1 MKESLMSPDHGI
13 KTPEPPAGN
22 LLLRTLAMPG
32 DTNPAGDIF
41 GGWIM
46 SQMDIAGSLL
56 AREIACG
63 RVVTVA
69 VDGMSFLKPVKVGNV
84 VCCYGHCS
92 RLGRTSITIE
102 LELWVKQIVSDGDG
116 INEHIERHMVT
127 KAHYTYV
134 KVNSQGRPVP
144 LPESASKVAS
154 EGIDAGSVGLNADGT
169 PRRREACFQK

>member
-1 MKESLMSPDHGI
+1 MTKQEEI
-13 KTPEPPAGN
+13 NQEPPART

-84 VCCYGHCS
+84 VCCYGRCYK
-92 RLGRTSITIE
+92 LGRTSITIE
-102 LELWVKQIVSDGDG
+102 LELWVKQLIADGD
-116 INEHIERHMVT
+116 HERVEKHMVT
-127 KAHYTYV
+127 RAHYSYV
-134 KVNSQGRPVP
+134 KVNSQGRPIP
-144 LPESASKVAS
+144 LPPEAS
-154 EGIDAGSVGLNADGT
+154 EIASRGIDAGRPCLGTGCDGD
-169 PRRREACFQK
+169 EGIIK

>member
-1 MKESLMSPDHGI
+1 MAANDEEKI
-13 KTPEPPAGN
+13 IEPPSGN

-69 VDGMSFLKPVKVGNV
+69 VDSLTFVKPVKIGDV

-92 RLGRTSITIE
+92 KRGRTSITVE
-102 LELWVKQIVSDGDG
+102 LELWVKKIVMQDEKE
-116 INEHIERHMVT
+116 IVVRYRVT

-134 KVNSQGRPVP
+134 KVDAQGKPTP
-144 LPESASKVAS
+144 LPPE
-154 EGIDAGSVGLNADGT
+154 N
-169 PRRREACFQK
+169 